1 MILAGN
7 VSVPRDFDLWPSD
20 PKINGFPELVV
31 DQVSLSQVGD
41 PSYWIL
47 RYCVKNRRKTD
58 RHLNAVKTP
67 NDATIVG
74 EGSDDKLQGQ
84 RL

>member
-31 DQVSLSQVGD
+31 DQVSLSLKLV
-41 PSYWIL
+41 IL
-47 RYCVKNRRKTD
+47 AIGFWDIVWKTEEKQTD
-58 RHLNAVKTP
+58 
-67 NDATIVG
+67 I
-74 EGSDDKLQGQ
+74 
-84 RL
+84 